1 MTDRAKE
8 FMKRIWDARDSGADT
23 EEKLVSVILS
33 LTGEYVRAYTAQNDL
48 IVLDK
53 IDLNQLS
60 NEIANLSNEV
70 AS

>member
-1 MTDRAKE
+1 MQ
-8 FMKRIWDARDSGADT
+8 RIWDARDNGADT
-23 EEKLVSVILS
+23 EEKLVSAILS

-48 IVLDK
+48 IVLDRN
-53 IDLNQLS
+53 DLNQLS

>member
-8 FMKRIWDARDSGADT
+8 FMKRIWDARDNGADT
-23 EEKLVSVILS
+23 EQKLVSAILS

>member
-1 MTDRAKE
+1 VTDRAKE
-8 FMKRIWDARDSGADT
+8 FMKRIWDARDNGADT
-23 EEKLVSVILS
+23 EQKLVSAILS

>member
-1 MTDRAKE
+1 
-8 FMKRIWDARDSGADT
+8 MKRIWDARDNGADT
-23 EEKLVSVILS
+23 EQKLVSAILS